1 MSNPAWKAFE
11 RYLCRAFGAER
22 TGAAGVESS
31 DCRQQTY
38 PFGLEAKHGLK
49 FPKWLDEDMK
59 QAAENSEID
68 GLPIPLLVLHRK
80 GTRYDESLVV
90 LRLSDFLSA
99 ILPLVDRSE
108 TAAPQPP

>member
-49 FPKWLDEDMK
+49 FPKWLDEDIK
-59 QAAENSEID
+59 QAAENAEID

-80 GTRYDESLVV
+80 GTHYDESLVV
-90 LRLSDFLSA
+90 LRLSDFLGQ
-99 ILPLVDRSE
+99 ILGRLPRNRE
-108 TAAPQPP
+108 HYP